1 MDHEKIDRALIKDTL
16 STLME
21 ATITSEASKQGDYE
35 EHFKKL
41 MSESDEKS
49 NNERVFLRYL
59 YENGLKLPD
68 AAQVN
73 ISNIY
78 ANADFVYNPQTVVFI
93 DGSVHDKPS
102 VKEDDKTKRGAL
114 VAAGYTVIAWYY
126 QDKLEDFIAAHSW
139 CFPKIKD

>member
-1 MDHEKIDRALIKDTL
+1 
-16 STLME
+16 
-21 ATITSEASKQGDYE
+21 
-35 EHFKKL
+35 

-49 NNERVFLRYL
+49 TNEKVFLRYL
-59 YENGLKLPD
+59 YDNGLKLPD

-102 VKEDDKTKRGAL
+102 VEEDDKTKRGAL
-114 VAAGYTVIAWYY
+114 IAAGYTVIAWYY
-126 QDKLEDFIAAHSW
+126 QDKIEDFIAANSW